1 MVDANDLILFV
12 RVVDA
17 GSFSQAAERAN
28 LPKSTLSRRLT
39 LLEEALGEKLFVRS
53 TRRVAIT
60 AFGERILEHARRL
73 VDETEEVTALALHR
87 QETPRGELRVSMPPD
102 FIESDFAAFCQA
114 FQARYPD
121 VRLRIDLS
129 PRRVDL
135 VSERF
140 DVAVRAAHHLPDDA
154 TLVARKLCE
163 LRQGLYASPDY
174 LAEHGTPQT
183 PADLVRH
190 ACLALA
196 GNDGE
201 TTPWVLAHGDER
213 WEGVVQGPLVCN
225 SPRLQREMAYRGA
238 GIAALP
244 ADAALRDWVGNG
256 RLRRILPDWW
266 LPAAGLWC
274 VMPGRRLMPA
284 RTRVFVD
291 MLKAHMEAIMADPAL
306 SENA

>member
-17 GSFSQAAERAN
+17 GSFSQAAERAD

-73 VDETEEVTALALHR
+73 VDEAEEVAALAQHR

-102 FIESDFAAFCQA
+102 LIEFDLAGFCQA
-114 FQARYPD
+114 FRARYPE
-121 VRLRIDLS
+121 VRLRVDLS

-135 VSERF
+135 MSERF

-154 TLVARKLCE
+154 TLVARRLCE

-174 LAEHGTPQT
+174 LAAHGTPQT
-183 PADLVRH
+183 PDDLVHH

-201 TTPWVLAHGDER
+201 TTPWMLTRGADER
-213 WEGVVQGPLVCN
+213 WEQVVQGPLVCN
-225 SPRLQREMAYRGA
+225 SPRLQREMALHGA

-244 ADAALRDWVGNG
+244 ADAVLRDWTGHG
-256 RLRRILPDWW
+256 RLRRVLPEWW
-266 LPAAGLWC
+266 LPTAGLWC
-274 VMPGRRLMPA
+274 VMPGRHLMPA

-291 MLKAHMEAIMADPAL
+291 MLKAHMDAIL
-306 SENA
+306 GG

>member
-17 GSFSQAAERAN
+17 GSFSQAAERAD

-73 VDETEEVTALALHR
+73 VDETEEVAALAQHR

-102 FIESDFAAFCQA
+102 LIEFEFAAFCQA
-114 FQARYPD
+114 FQARYPEI
-121 VRLRIDLS
+121 RLRIDLS

-154 TLVARKLCE
+154 TLVARKLCDM
-163 LRQGLYASPDY
+163 RQGLFASPDY
-174 LAEHGTPQT
+174 LAEHGTPET
-183 PADLVRH
+183 PDDLVRH

-201 TTPWVLAHGDER
+201 TTPWVLTRADAR
-213 WEGVVQGPLVCN
+213 WEQVVPGPLVCN
-225 SPRLQREMAYRGA
+225 SPRRQREMALRGA

-244 ADAALRDWVGNG
+244 TDTSLGDCIGDG
-256 RLRRILPDWW
+256 RLRRVLPDWW
-266 LPAAGLWC
+266 LPTAGLWC

-291 MLKAHMEAIMADPAL
+291 MLKAHMDAVMAG
-306 SENA
+306 